1 MEESIT
7 VILENKEE
15 YSIVDTLNYNNNE
28 YYLLSNVNNLK
39 DICIRKVVEEDVKY
53 ICRLGVEE
61 LNIVYNMFLEKN
73 KHILE
78 GNNE

>member
-1 MEESIT
+1 MEETRT

-15 YSIVDTLNYNNNE
+15 YSIVDTLNYNNTE

-53 ICRLGVEE
+53 ICRLGVDE
-61 LNIVYNMFLEKN
+61 LKIVFNMFIEKN
-73 KHILE
+73 KEILE
-78 GNNE
+78 GDNV

>member
-1 MEESIT
+1 MEETRT

-15 YSIVDTLNYNNNE
+15 YSIVDTLNYNNTE

-53 ICRLGVEE
+53 ICRLGVDE
-61 LNIVYNMFLEKN
+61 LKIVFDMFLEKN
-73 KHILE
+73 KEVLE

>member
-1 MEESIT
+1 MEETKT

-15 YSIVDTLNYNNNE
+15 YNIVDTLIYNNNE

-53 ICRLGVEE
+53 ICRLQVDE
-61 LNIVYNMFLEKN
+61 LKIVFNMFLEKN
-73 KHILE
+73 KQILE
-78 GNNE
+78 GDNV

>member
-1 MEESIT
+1 MEESNT
-7 VILENKEE
+7 VILENREE

-61 LNIVYNMFLEKN
+61 LKIVYNMFLEKN

>member
-1 MEESIT
+1 MEESST
-7 VILENKEE
+7 VILENREE

-53 ICRLGVEE
+53 ICRLQVDE
-61 LNIVYNMFLEKN
+61 LKIVFNMFLEKN
-73 KHILE
+73 KEILE
-78 GNNE
+78 GDNV

>member
-1 MEESIT
+1 MEETKT

-15 YSIVDTLNYNNNE
+15 YNIVDTLTYNNNE

-53 ICRLGVEE
+53 ICRLQVDE
-61 LNIVYNMFLEKN
+61 LKIVFNMFLEKN
-73 KHILE
+73 KEILE
-78 GNNE
+78 GDNV

>member
-1 MEESIT
+1 MEETRT

-15 YSIVDTLNYNNNE
+15 YNIVDTLSYNNYE

-53 ICRLGVEE
+53 ICRLGVDE
-61 LNIVYNMFLEKN
+61 LKIVFNMFIEKN
-73 KHILE
+73 KEILE
-78 GNNE
+78 GDNA

>member
-1 MEESIT
+1 MEESST
-7 VILENKEE
+7 VVLENKEE
-15 YSIVDTLNYNNNE
+15 YSVVDTLNYNNHE

-53 ICRLGVEE
+53 ICRLGVDE
-61 LNIVYNMFLEKN
+61 LKIVINMFLEKN
-73 KHILE
+73 KHVLE

>member
-1 MEESIT
+1 MEETRT

-15 YSIVDTLNYNNNE
+15 YSIVDTLNYNNTE

-53 ICRLGVEE
+53 ICRLGVDE
-61 LNIVYNMFLEKN
+61 LKIVFDMFLEKN
-73 KHILE
+73 KEVLE
-78 GNNE
+78 GNNG

>member
-1 MEESIT
+1 MEETRT

-15 YSIVDTLNYNNNE
+15 YSIVDTLNYNNTE

-53 ICRLGVEE
+53 ICRLGVDE
-61 LNIVYNMFLEKN
+61 LKIVFNMFLEKN

-78 GNNE
+78 ENND

>member
-1 MEESIT
+1 MEETRT

-15 YSIVDTLNYNNNE
+15 YNIVDTFIYNNNE

-53 ICRLGVEE
+53 ICRLGVDE
-61 LNIVYNMFLEKN
+61 LKIVFNMFLEKN
-73 KHILE
+73 KQILE
-78 GNNE
+78 GDNV

>member
-1 MEESIT
+1 MEESSTI
-7 VILENKEE
+7 ILENKEE
-15 YSIVDTLNYNNNE
+15 YSIVDTLSYNNYE

-53 ICRLGVEE
+53 ICRLGVDE
-61 LNIVYNMFLEKN
+61 LRTVFNMFLEKN
-73 KHILE
+73 KYILE

>member
-1 MEESIT
+1 MKESNT

-15 YSIVDTLNYNNNE
+15 YSIVDTLNYKNNE

-39 DICIRKVVEEDVKY
+39 DICIRKVVDEDVKY
-53 ICRLGVEE
+53 ICRLQVEE
-61 LNIVYNMFLEKN
+61 LNVVYNMFLEKN

-78 GNNE
+78 ENN

>member
-1 MEESIT
+1 MEESCT

-15 YSIVDTLNYNNNE
+15 YNVVDTLNYQNHE

-39 DICIRKVVEEDVKY
+39 DICIRKIVEEDVKY
-53 ICRLGVEE
+53 VCRLDGEE
-61 LNIVYNMFLEKN
+61 LKIVYDMFLEKN
-73 KHILE
+73 KDILK

>member
-1 MEESIT
+1 MEESST
-7 VILENKEE
+7 VILENREE
-15 YSIVDTLNYNNNE
+15 YSIVDILNYNNYE

-53 ICRLGVEE
+53 ICRLQGDE
-61 LNIVYNMFLEKN
+61 LKTVFDMFLEKN
-73 KHILE
+73 KAILE